1 MRVQVLKYFLLLLPI
16 FLYANLTY
24 SSNYK
29 KELAVLESFDIEA
42 SFLYDP
48 VMNDMRT
55 KNSSTSRNT
64 HFFDAM
70 NDAYI
75 FIPAVKDILTQNGIP
90 QEFLY
95 LAMAE
100 SNFKTKAY
108 SHKKASGLWQFMPR
122 TGKHYGLKINE
133 YVDER
138 RDLVKST
145 KAASKYLKQLH
156 KRFGKWYLA
165 AIAYNCGGGR
175 LSRAIKKAG
184 SDDLAILLDSKK
196 KYIPGESRNYIRKIV
211 ALSLIG
217 NDEQF
222 MLSSEYEHLLN
233 RANAYSISTVK
244 LPKGESLKRVAS
256 LINIPLKD
264 LQKLNRHLKYDFV
277 PPHKDNYEVYIP
289 YIKLAEFKQKYFEQP
304 MKNIYKIHTVTNGD
318 NLIYIGKRYGVSYK
332 MIMDFNKLKN
342 SKLKL
347 RQKLIIP
354 IDSKMAE
361 KKTRKKFHYTVRRGD
376 SLESISKAYKVSVKN
391 LRTRNHIKGSL
402 IRVGDRLKIYE

>member
-1 MRVQVLKYFLLLLPI
+1 MKFLLLLLPF

-24 SSNYK
+24 SSNHN
-29 KELAVLESFDIEA
+29 KELSVLESFDIEA

-55 KNSSTSRNT
+55 KNSSTSRNKY
-64 HFFDAM
+64 FFNAM
-70 NDAYI
+70 NDAYV
-75 FIPAVKDILTQNGIP
+75 FIPTVKNILTQNEIP

-108 SHKKASGLWQFMPR
+108 SNKKASGLWQFMPK
-122 TGKHYGLKINE
+122 TGEHYGLKIDE

-145 KAASKYLKQLH
+145 KAASTYLKSLH

-184 SDDLAILLDSKK
+184 SDDLAILIDPKK
-196 KYIPGESRNYIRKIV
+196 KYIPRESRNYIRKIV
-211 ALSLIG
+211 ALALIG

-244 LPKGESLKRVAS
+244 LPKGESLKRVAT

-289 YIKLAEFKQKYFEQP
+289 YIKLAEFKRKYFEQP
-304 MKNIYKIHTVTNGD
+304 MQNIYKIHIVTSGD

-342 SKLKL
+342 SKLRLK
-347 RQKLIIP
+347 QKLIIP
-354 IDSKMAE
+354 VDSRMAE
-361 KKTRKKFHYTVRRGD
+361 KKIHKKFYYTVRRGD
-376 SLESISKAYKVSVKN
+376 SLESISRAYKVSVKK

-402 IRVGDRLKIYE
+402 IKIGERLKIHE